1 MRVSSTMAGIL
12 GAASSVSA
20 WTSAGR
26 DDSAQGSKLQDTLQA
41 LSSFASSSN
50 RQADEAKVGLL
61 KQRLEALKMMMRFA
75 SPAALKRFA
84 QELKQIAGEL
94 ASIGEQAGGSGGA
107 ASSQPVAASVNAL
120 LGGGEAQGAAG
131 SGASAQ
137 VDAAKQEAQAA
148 SSTADAAQPA
158 ATAAAKGEQPAG
170 ATPAPT
176 TAGGERKPGT
186 ADGNASLRAIL
197 AEARRKLAEA
207 LMALRARS
215 RELDSEGRRDL
226 QAAEDSLGKLDKA
239 LGGAGGSAPA
249 VADVAPD
256 AGGFA
261 NWVGTNV
268 DVKV

>member
-1 MRVSSTMAGIL
+1 MRVASTTAGIL

-41 LSSFASSSN
+41 LSSFASNSN

-107 ASSQPVAASVNAL
+107 SSSQPVAASVNAL
-120 LGGGEAQGAAG
+120 VGGGEAQGAAG

-158 ATAAAKGEQPAG
+158 ATAEAKGEQPAG
-170 ATPAPT
+170 ATPAT
-176 TAGGERKPGT
+176 TANGERKPGT

-249 VADVAPD
+249 VADAAAD
-256 AGGFA
+256 AGSFA